1 MHPISTLGTRVDLLE
16 LAGDLK
22 RRMMARGLDSGRAF
36 TSFADQIVCDHPDQ
50 KALVLTGGAVVEGDL
65 EVDFDALAKEGIS
78 TVAVLGD
85 CEVHGRLINN
95 DGDGRPFFF
104 VDGDLRT
111 RAIEKG
117 GASFIVLGS
126 VKSDGLVFCDRDN
139 GVFLVGGD
147 LSAPAII
154 SCDQDIIVSGATRG
168 RVVSSELGNMR
179 DALVPEVFTDPSDPA
194 DEFADG
200 GLIRK
205 RIAAGQR
212 VLKAG

>member
-1 MHPISTLGTRVDLLE
+1 MHRFLTLGTSVDLLE

-22 RRMMARGLDSGRAF
+22 RRMTARGLDGARAF
-36 TSFADQIVCDHPDQ
+36 TSFADQIACDHPHNR
-50 KALVLTGGAVVEGDL
+50 ALVLPAGAIDGDL
-65 EVDFDALAKEGIS
+65 NLDLEALAKDGIS

-85 CEVHGRLINN
+85 LEVRGRVINN

-104 VDGDLRT
+104 VDGNLSA

-126 VKSDGLVFCDRDN
+126 VKSDGLIFCDRDN

-147 LSAPAII
+147 LAAPAII
-154 SCDQDIIVSGATRG
+154 SCDQDIIVSGAIRG
-168 RVVSSELGNMR
+168 TVVSSELGNMR
-179 DALVPEVFTDPSDPA
+179 DALVPEVFIDPTDPE

-205 RIAAGQR
+205 RIAAGKR

>member
-22 RRMMARGLDSGRAF
+22 RRMTARGLDSRRAF

-50 KALVLTGGAVVEGDL
+50 RALVLPGGAVVEGDL
-65 EVDFDALAKEGIS
+65 ELDLDVLAKEGIS

-85 CEVHGRLINN
+85 CEVRGRLINN

-104 VDGDLRT
+104 VDGDLRAL
-111 RAIEKG
+111 AIEKG

-154 SCDQDIIVSGATRG
+154 SCDQDIIVSGAMRG
-168 RVVSSELGNMR
+168 TVVSSELGNMR
-179 DALVPEVFTDPSDPA
+179 DALVPEVFIDPSDPE

-200 GLIRK
+200 SLIRK